1 MNDHYSLTLILM
13 KIKLL
18 LCAVIII
25 AMSSGC
31 LKDSKLPVTHI
42 NDVKVSLSGKW
53 SPVSGKITYYD
64 ATGNVASNAITTPDT
79 LAFDDDSSVKKTGT
93 AGSASAG
100 TYNITTTDNT
110 DYITVQSAG
119 GNDQYAIV
127 TLQSRKLV
135 LSEKLTYPDGATL
148 SVGDNTFIY
157 YSSVMT
163 GTYTKKDLPRN

>member
-1 MNDHYSLTLILM
+1 MR
-13 KIKLL
+13 IKTL
-18 LCAVIII
+18 LCATIIV
-25 AMSSGC
+25 STFSGC
-31 LKDSKLPVTHI
+31 LKDSKQPVTHA

-64 ATGNVASNAITTPDT
+64 ATGNVAFNAIVTPDT
-79 LAFDDDSSVKKTGT
+79 LAFNDDSSVKKIGT

-100 TYNITTTDNT
+100 TYDITTTGNT
-110 DYITVQSAG
+110 DYISVQSAG
-119 GNDQYAIV
+119 GNDQFAIV

-157 YSSVMT
+157 YSSVQLN
-163 GTYTKKDLPRN
+163 TYTKKDLPRN